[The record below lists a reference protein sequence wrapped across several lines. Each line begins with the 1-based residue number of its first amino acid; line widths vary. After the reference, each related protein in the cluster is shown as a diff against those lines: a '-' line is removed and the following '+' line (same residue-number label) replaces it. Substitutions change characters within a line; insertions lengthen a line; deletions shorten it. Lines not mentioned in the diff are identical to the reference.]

1 METFQRAADLA
12 KRLKSPEGLARAAL
26 GSEEARWRFNLP
38 AEPAV
43 RLLEEALDTL
53 DKEDSVSRCRVL
65 ASLARALLY
74 ISPERSAAL
83 VRQAIAMARRINDPS
98 AVLDALHVSL
108 FTLWGPEKIK
118 ERIAAVNEM
127 LRLAQ
132 EVDNCERI
140 LEGRAFRIFA
150 LLELGDIQA
159 VDTEI
164 EAHDRMAKMLQQP
177 VYIITDGTFR
187 AMRALLDGRFEQ
199 AERLIKQTMD
209 IAQSVQDDTVA
220 AGAVGIQMF
229 TLRMEQGRLRELA
242 PIVKSF
248 VEQHSVASAWRPG
261 LAMIYSE
268 LGLEPEARAEFEYLA
283 ANDFTDIPKDALWM
297 TCIVYLSEVCA
308 FLGDTVRA
316 ATLYQLL
323 LPYAGHTV
331 VVANALACYGAVS
344 RYLGLLAATMSRW
357 EEAEKH
363 FEDALA
369 MNARMGAKP
378 WLARTQHEYAEM
390 LLARGRAEDRVKAM
404 SLLDEALTISRELG
418 MKSVVEKVQA
428 LKKKFS

>member
-1 METFQRAADLA
+1 METFQRAADIA
-12 KRLKSPEGLARAAL
+12 RRLGLSEGLARAAL
-26 GSEEARWRFNLP
+26 GFEEARWRFNLP
-38 AEPAV
+38 AELAV
-43 RLLEEALDTL
+43 RLLEEALNTL
-53 DKEDSVSRCRVL
+53 RKEDSVFRCRVL

-74 ISPERSAAL
+74 ISPERSASL

-108 FTLWGPEKIK
+108 FTLWEPEKIK

-132 EVDNCERI
+132 EVDNRERI

-150 LLELGDIQA
+150 LLELGDIEA
-159 VDTEI
+159 VDAEI
-164 EAHDRMAKMLQQP
+164 EAHGRMAKMVQQP
-177 VYIITDGTFR
+177 VYIITDGMLR
-187 AMRALLDGRFEQ
+187 AMRALLDGRFEE

-209 IAQSVQDDTVA
+209 IAQSVQDETV

-229 TLRMEQGRLRELA
+229 TLRREQGRLRELA
-242 PIVKSF
+242 PIVRSF
-248 VEQHSVASAWRPG
+248 VEQNPAASAWRPG

-268 LGLEPEARAEFEYLA
+268 LGLEQEAWAELEHLA

-297 TCIVYLSEVCA
+297 TCITYLSEVCA
-308 FLGDTVRA
+308 FLGDSVRA

-344 RYLGLLAATMSRW
+344 RYLGRLAATMSRW

-369 MNARMGAKP
+369 MNARMEAKP
-378 WLARTQHEYAEM
+378 WLAHTQHEYAEM
-390 LLARGRAEDRVKAM
+390 LLARSRAEDRVKAM
-404 SLLDEALTISRELG
+404 SLLDEALAISRELG